1 MAEAKN
7 EMVKVKKAP
16 KEKQAELKPYEYLIN
31 EKKKAVVYAM
41 PAHGYLF
48 IGTSKCG
55 KDDAFDLE
63 RGKNIARLRAEINM
77 RSFDRD
83 RTVDFIQALQRDIRI
98 LTAKTKL
105 PVSTHFMHAI
115 QHATEERKEQE
126 KHIAR
131 LREELLTYTHNY
143 DK

>member
-16 KEKQAELKPYEYLIN
+16 KEKQAVLKPYEYFIN
-31 EKKKAVVYAM
+31 EKKKSVVYAM
-41 PAHGYLF
+41 PAHGDLF
-48 IGTSKCG
+48 IGTSRCG

-83 RTVDFIQALQRDIRI
+83 RTVDFVRALQRNIKA
-98 LTAKTKL
+98 LKGKTKR
-105 PVSTHFMHAI
+105 PVSKHFMHAI
-115 QHATEERKEQE
+115 QYATEERKEQE

-131 LREELLTYTHNY
+131 LRKELLTYTNNY